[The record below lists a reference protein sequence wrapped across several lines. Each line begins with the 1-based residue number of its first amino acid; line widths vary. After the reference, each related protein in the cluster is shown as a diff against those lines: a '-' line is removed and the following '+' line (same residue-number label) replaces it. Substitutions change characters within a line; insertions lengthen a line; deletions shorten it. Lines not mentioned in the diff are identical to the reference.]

1 MHNVVSAAAKLMG
14 MWNISGGEFLILAF
28 IALVLIGPERLPQY
42 AEQLGRLV
50 RTIKEMM
57 TGARTTLREELGDD
71 YDELAKFDP
80 RQYDPRRIVREAMLE
95 DVVPAT
101 KPAASRTPVPPP
113 AAAKPRPGAE
123 ESTVDPG
130 GDERVPF
137 DDEAT

>member
-1 MHNVVSAAAKLMG
+1 

-57 TGARTTLREELGDD
+57 TGARTTLKEELGDD
-71 YDELAKFDP
+71 YAELAKFDP
-80 RQYDPRRIVREAMLE
+80 RQYDPRRIVRDAMLE

-101 KPAASRTPVPPP
+101 KPAASRAPAPPP
-113 AAAKPRPGAE
+113 AAVNPQPVADEA
-123 ESTVDPG
+123 TADA